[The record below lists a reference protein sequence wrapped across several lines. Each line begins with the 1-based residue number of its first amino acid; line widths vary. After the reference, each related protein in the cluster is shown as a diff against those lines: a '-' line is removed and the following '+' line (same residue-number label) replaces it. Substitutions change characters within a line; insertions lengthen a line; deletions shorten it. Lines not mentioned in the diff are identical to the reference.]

1 VWDIFYLPEKLSEK
15 SSENHPKKI
24 KTSQMYSVGMKKSKN
39 MLKKF
44 KICVDKK
51 RQT

>member
-1 VWDIFYLPEKLSEK
+1 
-15 SSENHPKKI
+15 
-24 KTSQMYSVGMKKSKN
+24 MYSVGMKKSKN

-51 RQT
+51 RQTWYYKKVPSRKNKK